1 VTTGQEFGHQKAM
14 ELKTNL
20 ELKYFFKNPDPIR
33 KVLRSIGAK
42 KESTKKQKDYF
53 FHLPKE
59 KNSKIPSRLKL
70 RVSGGEQCLVFY
82 KRPSF
87 SAENITPSDII
98 VLSVK
103 DKKILYFLSKA
114 LGVKVIVEKQ
124 RELWRKGNTVFHL
137 DKVKGVGNVFEI
149 EVWTRSKTLKQDQ
162 VNFEKYKERLLPYL
176 DKIITGS
183 NEDLVLKFKK

>member
-1 VTTGQEFGHQKAM
+1 
-14 ELKTNL
+14 
-20 ELKYFFKNPDPIR
+20 
-33 KVLRSIGAK
+33 
-42 KESTKKQKDYF
+42 
-53 FHLPKE
+53 LPKE

-70 RVSGGEQCLVFY
+70 RVSGRKQLLVFY

-87 SAENITPSDII
+87 SAKNITPSDVI
-98 VLSVK
+98 VLPVK

-137 DKVKGVGNVFEI
+137 DKVKGVGNVFEM
-149 EVWTRSKTLKQDQ
+149 EVWTRLKTLKQDQ
-162 VNFEKYKERLLPYL
+162 INFERYKEKLLQYL

-183 NEDLVLKFKK
+183 NEDLVLKLKNN